1 MYNNLWQIPGERHT
15 NFPLYKQDSGENR
28 IPGNTLVKDMVTIQN
43 QGQEGRVG
51 EGEGNTPGERFETL
65 TLNGPIFFFQT
76 GASNPSGETK
86 KGETKSTFQQPN
98 YYISQMNRS

>member
-1 MYNNLWQIPGERHT
+1 MCVYVCVVSER
-15 NFPLYKQDSGENR
+15 DR
-28 IPGNTLVKDMVTIQN
+28 
-43 QGQEGRVG
+43 GRVG

-86 KGETKSTFQQPN
+86 KGLESTFQQPN

>member
-1 MYNNLWQIPGERHT
+1 MCVCVSER
-15 NFPLYKQDSGENR
+15 DR
-28 IPGNTLVKDMVTIQN
+28 
-43 QGQEGRVG
+43 GRVG
-51 EGEGNTPGERFETL
+51 EREGNAPGERFETL

-86 KGETKSTFQQPN
+86 EGLEPTFQQPN